1 MRPLRRSGSPCLA
14 SCTEPFPVPRYAIG
28 DIQGC
33 FEPLQALLKRLHFS
47 ADRDQLLLVGDL
59 VNRGPDSLQVLRH
72 VRALGAN
79 ALSVLGNHDL
89 HLLAQHF
96 DPSRP
101 MRKGD
106 TLQQVLDAPDREP
119 LMQWLLERPLLVHD
133 AVHQDLLL
141 HAGLVPEWTVQKA
154 VTEAAAAERA
164 LRAQPEK
171 FLATMYGNKPDRWR
185 ENLDATDR
193 HRFTINVLTR
203 LRYCSADGTINL
215 KLKDAPGEVQ
225 PPWRPWFEHA
235 ARRAA
240 GVRVVCGHWSTLGL
254 LRRPDVL
261 ALDTGCVWGGA
272 LTAVNLDDPQA
283 PPVQQKC
290 RACQTPGD

>member
-1 MRPLRRSGSPCLA
+1 L
-14 SCTEPFPVPRYAIG
+14 PRYAIG

-33 FEPLQALLKRLHFS
+33 FQPLQALLKRLRFA

-72 VRALGAN
+72 VRSLAGN

-89 HLLAQHF
+89 HLLAHHF
-96 DPSRP
+96 DPQRP
-101 MRKGD
+101 LRKDD
-106 TLQQVLDAPDREP
+106 TLQQVLQASDREP
-119 LMQWLLERPLLVHD
+119 LMQWLLERPLLIHD
-133 AVHQDLLL
+133 AAHRDLLL
-141 HAGLVPEWTVQKA
+141 HAGLIPQWTVQQA
-154 VTEAAAAERA
+154 VTQAAEAERA
-164 LRAQPEK
+164 LRAAPEK
-171 FLATMYGNKPDRWR
+171 FLAAMYGNKPDRWR
-185 ENLDATDR
+185 DDLDAADR

-203 LRYCSADGTINL
+203 LRYCSADGRVNL
-215 KLKDAPGEVQ
+215 KLKDAPADVA

-235 ARRAA
+235 QRRAT

-272 LTAVNLDDPQA
+272 LTAVNLDDPEA
-283 PPVQQKC
+283 PAVQEHC
-290 RACQTPGD
+290 AACQTPGD